1 MPNEECSSQA
11 NATGKPR
18 SRQRTFKPAPVL
30 EVPDIEENAPERK
43 RILNVLAQRRYREK
57 KRLRRQ
63 KDRNNE
69 NGQGNK
75 ENSNVRNDSP
85 SNNDGGIEAEV
96 ISTSSQSP
104 IAGGLNEIDLGLAGW
119 TTAMLDNN
127 MNSNSS
133 MPLLLS
139 NTPNISDF
147 SSASIIGAGEEGFIF
162 SNAESLEGSLDGN
175 LTDMMPPTWDSSS
188 PSSSSSSSDGSF
200 ADSYLLPVHELT
212 LLRAV
217 LRISERIGCRQQLW
231 NLEAISP
238 FSQGIATPSEQLPA
252 AWKPTAS
259 QLLVPHHPMLDFL
272 PWPEVRDRVINIFS
286 MPDEMRPPNATGPL
300 ALVNFAY
307 DFEDNSEG
315 VRIYGGDP
323 YDPNSWEVGQVFF
336 ERWWFIFDRDVIE
349 NSNRWRQL
357 RGAPPLALK
366 GTPS

>member
-1 MPNEECSSQA
+1 MANEEYSSQGNTA
-11 NATGKPR
+11 AGKPR

-63 KDRNNE
+63 KERNNE
-69 NGQGNK
+69 NGQENK
-75 ENSNVRNDSP
+75 ENNNVRDESQG
-85 SNNDGGIEAEV
+85 NNDREIEAEI
-96 ISTSSQSP
+96 ISTSSHSP
-104 IAGGLNEIDLGLAGW
+104 TAGGLNEIDLGLW
-119 TTAMLDNN
+119 TTTMFDNS
-127 MNSNSS
+127 MSSNSS

-139 NTPNISDF
+139 NTVNIPNF
-147 SSASIIGAGEEGFIF
+147 SSASITGESSGEEGFIF
-162 SNAESLEGSLDGN
+162 SNSESLDGN
-175 LTDMMPPTWDSSS
+175 LTDLMPPTWDSTS
-188 PSSSSSSSDGSF
+188 PSSSSSDGSF

-217 LRISERIGCRQQLW
+217 LRISERIGCGQQLW
-231 NLEAISP
+231 NLAAVSP

-259 QLLVPHHPMLDFL
+259 QILVPHHPMLDFL

-286 MPDEMRPPNATGPL
+286 MPDEMRPPNAKGPL

-307 DFEDNSEG
+307 DFEDNAEG
-315 VRIYGGDP
+315 IRIYGGDP

-349 NSNRWRQL
+349 SSNRWRQL